1 MRKPKI
7 IPISI
12 GSKSLKV
19 FIFDAMIMIFFII
32 FGGIIAMGMGTA
44 IMVVFEHIWRHIL

>member
-12 GSKSLKV
+12 GSKSLKS
-19 FIFDAMIMIFFII
+19 FILDAMMMIFFVI

>member
-12 GSKSLKV
+12 GSKSLKN
-19 FIFDAMIMIFFII
+19 FILDAMMMVFFVI
-32 FGGIIAMGMGTA
+32 FGGIIFMGMGTA
-44 IMVVFEHIWRHIL
+44 IMVVFEHFWKHIL